1 MKKKSLTDVEV
12 IGFAEM
18 VIKVL
23 DLQQHYF
30 RRIVHRDPDAL
41 ARCRDAE
48 RELRTTAKN
57 VIQLISLAP
66 CEIQGTLFHTAQ
78 LPD

>member
-1 MKKKSLTDVEV
+1 MNQPSMTDTEV
-12 IGFAEM
+12 KGFAEM
-18 VIKVL
+18 VIRVL

-30 RRIVHRDPDAL
+30 RRRDPDTL

-66 CEIQGTLFHTAQ
+66 CEIQGTLFYTAQ